1 MRPQRPT
8 IVAACGLAGLSLG
21 LAGTCA
27 AHHYGGGFK
36 SALAVWG
43 ERTPAG
49 ADRSP
54 MHEIAPA
61 VQVADSGGNWPFS
74 FLESLFGLS
83 PQSAPRRSYQPEDR
97 RLPQSAPRSAPRQ
110 KPVPAAEK
118 ENAGATYRTM
128 CVRLCDGYYWP
139 VSFATAMDHFARD
152 AQTCTRSCGT
162 PVALYYYRNP
172 GGEAEEMVSLGGQ
185 PYKNLGT
192 AFLYRT
198 VYDPGC
204 KCRAHPWE
212 DAAIERHKGY
222 AKAGRTR
229 AAAQGLRRNR

>member
-1 MRPQRPT
+1 MRPRRPA
-8 IVAACGLAGLSLG
+8 IVAACGLAGLSLA

-36 SALAVWG
+36 AALAAWG
-43 ERTPAG
+43 ERAPAG

-54 MHEIAPA
+54 AHETAPP
-61 VQVADSGGNWPFS
+61 VRVANSDGNWPFS
-74 FLESLFGLS
+74 FLESLFGPG
-83 PQSAPRRSYQPEDR
+83 PQSAPRRSRQPEYR
-97 RLPQSAPRSAPRQ
+97 RLPPSAPRSDSRR
-110 KPVPAAEK
+110 KSSPAAER
-118 ENAGATYRTM
+118 ENPGATYRTL

-139 VSFATAMDHFARD
+139 VSFATAMDRFGRD

-162 PVALYYYRNP
+162 PVALYYHRNP
-172 GGEAEEMVSLGGQ
+172 GGEPEEMVSLGGQ

-198 VYDPGC
+198 AYDPGC

-222 AKAGRTR
+222 AKAGGTR
-229 AAAQGLRRNR
+229 AAAHGLRRNR